1 MCKPSQ
7 REDQFSGAAVEHV
20 ACSHK
25 GLARSYVHAHF
36 RAVAMSNFT
45 LSILVSVCS
54 GQGGIVTGCNKFN
67 SDFSLRSD
75 LEWAPC
81 FIFCV
86 CLDWRE
92 TKFLRLQSWNVSLC
106 HFDQSAPCRA
116 AKLQQGRK
124 LGPHPSPENKGN
136 YGTSESVATSMELW
150 AWFYWPNLEFQ
161 YENVTKVTKVT
172 KSLMFAGRSQTA
184 LVSSDSW

>member
-45 LSILVSVCS
+45 LSIYLYQCAVGRAASWQAAINSIQILVSEVIWS
-54 GQGGIVTGCNKFN
+54 EPPASFSAFVLTDVKQNSWGSKAEMFHFVTLTYLHLAG
-67 SDFSLRSD
+67 
-75 LEWAPC
+75 
-81 FIFCV
+81 
-86 CLDWRE
+86 
-92 TKFLRLQSWNVSLC
+92 LQSCSKAGNLVHIQVLKIKGIQNVGQIWNS
-106 HFDQSAPCRA
+106 
-116 AKLQQGRK
+116 
-124 LGPHPSPENKGN
+124 
-136 YGTSESVATSMELW
+136 
-150 AWFYWPNLEFQ
+150 
-161 YENVTKVTKVT
+161 NVTKVTKVT